1 MKSSKHLD
9 NALEAAGCI
18 EEKLKAAVEAWRA
31 DIDRFASS
39 YELKEIDHE
48 LRLTIRQREH
58 QLHSSIHSQCSE
70 LTCLIRNVKS
80 DLDMIKF
87 NRQLWSTTLLYGVTP
102 FLIMT
107 VMFTWIDKVK

>member
-39 YELKEIDHE
+39 YELKEINHE
-48 LRLTIRQREH
+48 LRSTIRQREH
-58 QLHSSIHSQCSE
+58 QLHSSIRSQCSE

-87 NRQLWSTTLLYGVTP
+87 NRQLWASTTLAIVAPLFITIVALA
-102 FLIMT
+102 LIDT
-107 VMFTWIDKVK
+107 VK